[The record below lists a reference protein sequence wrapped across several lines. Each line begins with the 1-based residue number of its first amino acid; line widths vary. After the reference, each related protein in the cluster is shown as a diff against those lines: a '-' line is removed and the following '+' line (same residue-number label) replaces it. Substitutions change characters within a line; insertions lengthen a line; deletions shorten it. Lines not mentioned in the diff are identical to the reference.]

1 MPIRCLIV
9 DDNACFR
16 QEMGGL
22 LEEQGLEVIGG
33 AASAAQALQQIAEL
47 RPDVALIDIDL
58 GRDSGLTLATRLGK
72 TPGPAVPNV
81 ILISTHDEGAFVE
94 LIERSSALGF
104 LPKTELSGPAIRR
117 MLASATSQATRSD
130 GRRGT

>member
-9 DDNACFR
+9 DDNTCFR
-16 QEMGGL
+16 HEMGGL
-22 LEEQGLEVIGG
+22 LTEQGLEVVGG

-58 GRDSGLTLATRLGK
+58 GRDSGLTLATRLGE
-72 TPGPAVPNV
+72 TPGPAVPDV
-81 ILISTHDEGAFVE
+81 ILISTHDERAFAE

-104 LPKTELSGPAIRR
+104 LPKTELSAPAIRR
-117 MLASATSQATRSD
+117 MLASATSQTTRSD